1 MTCAHL
7 YNPCCLLALQAFT
20 SSHLPASSSS
30 HSACSS
36 PSRYLRLRMSTGMEP
51 PKVLCYGEA
60 LVDRLGPLGGD
71 PATDLPVVRFRQRP
85 PLPFVQP
92 NFGPTYQP

>member
-1 MTCAHL
+1 MEIKVKGPKSFRVFQLWSTAFL
-7 YNPCCLLALQAFT
+7 VALLLPMPFHLQAFT

-51 PKVLCYGEA
+51 PKVLCYG
-60 LVDRLGPLGGD
+60 
-71 PATDLPVVRFRQRP
+71 
-85 PLPFVQP
+85 
-92 NFGPTYQP
+92 